1 MANNTKQVTPPLR
14 RRGAMLEAAL
24 LEAAWA
30 ELKAAGYSQ
39 LTYDAVAER
48 AGTSRT
54 VLYRRWPQKH
64 DLILAAMRNNAPLI
78 SGPVPDTGTLRDDV
92 IALLERAAKQ
102 LEVVGHDVIWGLLSD
117 VIAKDM
123 LSQKIRVDTAVKDVM
138 TTILKR
144 ADEREEVDLAA
155 IPDVVMTLP
164 LDLNRHTVLTTGKAP
179 SQVKIRQIVDDIFLP
194 LVLKR

>member
-1 MANNTKQVTPPLR
+1 MANETTQPSPLR
-14 RRGAMLEAAL
+14 RRGSALEAAL
-24 LEAAWA
+24 LDAAWT
-30 ELKAAGYSQ
+30 ELKAVGYSQ

-64 DLILAAMRNNAPLI
+64 DLILAAMRNHAPLI
-78 SGPVPDTGTLRDDV
+78 SGPIPDTGSLRGDV
-92 IALLERAAKQ
+92 VALLERAATQ
-102 LEVVGHDVIWGLLSD
+102 LDTVGRDVVWGLLSD

-123 LSQKIRVDTAVKDVM
+123 LSQKIQVDTTVKDVM

-144 ADEREEVDLAA
+144 ADARGEVDFAV
-155 IPDVVMTLP
+155 IPEIVITLP

-179 SQVKIRQIVDDIFLP
+179 SQSVIKQIVDDIFLP
-194 LVLKR
+194 LVLK